1 MVVGDFAI
9 DLDTVVIGAGPGGY
23 VAAIHA
29 AELGQKVTVIE
40 KEFLGGVCL
49 NVGCIPSKALIQVG
63 HNYQTALHS
72 DEMGIEARDVAFHMD
87 KAHDFKNKVVHQ
99 MTSGVGYLFKKHH
112 IDVIWGSAFL
122 KDDHSLRVIKD
133 DKAQTYTFKH
143 LIIATGSHP
152 VEIPHFKFGGRV
164 LDSTGALDLTEVP
177 KELVIIG
184 GGYIGCELAGAYANF
199 GAHVTILEGL
209 PQIMSNYEPDLVK
222 VAMKDFKAHHVDIVT
237 GAMAKNSQDDGDH
250 VEVVYTK
257 DGQDHQLNADYV
269 VVAVGRKPNTAEMG
283 FEQAGIE
290 LDDHGLVKV
299 DAQGRTNLPNIFAI
313 GDIVPGAAL
322 AHKAS
327 YEGKVAAE
335 AIAGKKTTVDYHA
348 MPAVCYVNTP
358 IATTGLT
365 AEEAGKQGLKVKTA
379 QFPFMANGRAVSM
392 NQSAGFVR
400 VVYQDDDQQQL
411 VGAQIVGPD
420 AADLISELTLAIE
433 CGCTVEDVAL
443 TIHPHPSLSETIM
456 DCADVGLGMPT
467 NI

>member
-40 KEFLGGVCL
+40 REFLGGVCL

-63 HNYQTALHS
+63 HNYQTALNS
-72 DEMGIEARDVAFHMD
+72 SSMGIDAKQVRFDMT
-87 KAHDFKNKVVHQ
+87 KAHEFKNKVVHQ

-112 IDVIWGSAFL
+112 IDVLWGDAFL

-133 DKAQTYTFKH
+133 EKAQTYTFKH

-152 VEIPHFKFGGRV
+152 VEIPHFKFGGRI

-177 KELVIIG
+177 NELVIIG
-184 GGYIGCELAGAYANF
+184 GGYIGCELAGAYANY
-199 GAHVTILEGL
+199 GAHVTILEGT
-209 PQIMSNYEPDLVK
+209 PRIMSNYEPDLVK
-222 VAMKDFKAHHVDIVT
+222 VAEKDFAAHNVDIVT
-237 GAMAKNSQDDGDH
+237 GAMAKSANDCNDH

-257 DGQDHQLNADYV
+257 DHKDQTINADYV
-269 VVAVGRKPNTAEMG
+269 VVAVGRQPNTKDMG
-283 FEQAGIE
+283 LEQAGIE
-290 LDDHGLVKV
+290 VDDHGLVKV
-299 DAQGRTNLPNIFAI
+299 DAQGRTNRSDIFAI

-335 AIAGKKTTVDYHA
+335 AIAGMKTTVDYHA

-365 AEEAGKQGLKVKTA
+365 AEEAAKQGLSIKTA

-392 NQSAGFVR
+392 DQSAGFVR
-400 VVYQDDDQQQL
+400 MVYVDDENKQL
-411 VGAQIVGPD
+411 VGAQIVGAD
-420 AADLISELTLAIE
+420 AADLISEMTLAIE

-443 TIHPHPSLSETIM
+443 TIHPHLV
-456 DCADVGLGMPT
+456 CLKH
-467 NI
+467 